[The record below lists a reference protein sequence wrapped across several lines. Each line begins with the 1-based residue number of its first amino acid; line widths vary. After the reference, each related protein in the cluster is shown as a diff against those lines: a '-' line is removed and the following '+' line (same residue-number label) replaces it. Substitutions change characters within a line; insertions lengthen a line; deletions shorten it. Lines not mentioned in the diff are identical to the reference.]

1 MYCCFKIKC
10 CLIWKGDKP
19 IASSF
24 LKLVGERIRVLRK
37 AKGLTQE
44 ALAEKAGIH
53 YSYMSGIE
61 NADRN
66 ISLET
71 LEKII
76 VALNVAP
83 MEVFRFHELEFEEGR
98 TDVKDALN
106 AVHSQLT
113 GRSAAEVLTVL
124 RVTKE
129 ILAAIDAAKQ

>member
-1 MYCCFKIKC
+1 M
-10 CLIWKGDKP
+10 
-19 IASSF
+19 ASNF
-24 LKLVGERIRVLRK
+24 LKLVGERIRNLRK

-76 VALNVAP
+76 VALDVAP
-83 MEVFRFHELEFEEGR
+83 IEVFRFHEFELEEGQ
-98 TDVKDALN
+98 TDARDALS
-106 AVHSQLT
+106 AVQSLLT
-113 GRSAAEVLTVL
+113 GRSAAELLTVL

-129 ILAAIDAAKQ
+129 ILAAIDSVRK

>member
-1 MYCCFKIKC
+1 M
-10 CLIWKGDKP
+10 
-19 IASSF
+19 ASSF
-24 LKLVGERIRVLRK
+24 LKLVGERIRALRK
-37 AKGLTQE
+37 AKGMTQE

-76 VALNVAP
+76 IALDVAP
-83 MEVFRFHELEFEEGR
+83 LELFQFHDLEFEEGR
-98 TDVKDALN
+98 TEVKDALS
-106 AVHSQLT
+106 AIHSQLA

-129 ILAAIDAAKQ
+129 ILAAYDATKK